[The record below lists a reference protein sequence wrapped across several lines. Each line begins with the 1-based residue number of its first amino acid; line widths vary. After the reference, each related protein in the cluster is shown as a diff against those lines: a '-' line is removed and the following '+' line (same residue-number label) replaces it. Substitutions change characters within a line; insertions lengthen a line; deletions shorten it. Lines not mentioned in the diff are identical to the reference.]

1 MVCRPHAIRTDDTR
15 QTSDANFGCGNN
27 LLVES
32 REVAVC
38 DPLEVR
44 APGDTDIS
52 MDAKSKMWKAL

>member
-1 MVCRPHAIRTDDTR
+1 
-15 QTSDANFGCGNN
+15 
-27 LLVES
+27 LLVEN